1 MRMTIQQ
8 ITIPLPEILYIRLQQ
23 VAQATQQSLT
33 DVVLRAVQIG
43 SPPSWDDVPAPCQ
56 PALAALDRLS
66 DAALWQIAKGRIS
79 EDEMVRYTILLDQN
93 AEGMLSADEVQE
105 LQQLRFSADL
115 FMLKKAHAVGL
126 LKWRGHIIPPAEQL

>member
-23 VAQATQQSLT
+23 AAQATQQSLT

-43 SPPSWDDVPAPCQ
+43 SPPSWDDVPAPYQ

-66 DAALWQIAKGRIS
+66 DAALWQIAKGHTS
-79 EDEMVRYTILLDQN
+79 EDEMARYTILLDQN
-93 AEGMLSADEVQE
+93 AEGLLSADEAQE
-105 LQQLRFSADL
+105 LQQLRFLADL
-115 FMLKKAHAVGL
+115 FMLKKAHAAAL
-126 LKWRGHIIPPAEQL
+126 LKWRGRIIPPAEQL